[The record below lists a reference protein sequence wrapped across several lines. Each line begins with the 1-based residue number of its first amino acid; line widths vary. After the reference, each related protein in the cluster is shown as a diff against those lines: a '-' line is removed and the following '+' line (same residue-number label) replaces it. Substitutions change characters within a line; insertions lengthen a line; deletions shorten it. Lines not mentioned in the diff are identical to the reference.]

1 MEPLVWAALLV
12 FLGMALVI
20 MEVFIPTAGLL
31 GFLSVTAILSGIF
44 LAFYTPNGGLSVG
57 FAFIIVTAVALPAVL
72 TIALRIL
79 PKTPLGRR
87 MLPGLPKSD
96 EVLPDNEE
104 RRALRGLLGKVGRA
118 KSPML
123 PSGAVVIE
131 GRIINAMSQGE
142 AIDAGQTIVVI
153 EVRGTRVVVR
163 PLADGEQPPQTDD
176 PLSRSIDSLGIDM
189 SDDPLG

>member
-1 MEPLVWAALLV
+1 
-12 FLGMALVI
+12 
-20 MEVFIPTAGLL
+20 MEVFVPTAGLL

-44 LAFYTPNGGLSVG
+44 LAFYNGGLSVG
-57 FAFIIVTAVALPAVL
+57 FAFIIVTAIALPAVL
-72 TIALRIL
+72 AIALRVL

-87 MLPGLPKSD
+87 MLPDLPKGD

-142 AIDAGQTIVVI
+142 PIDAGQTIVVI
-153 EVRGTRVVVR
+153 EVRGSRVVVR
-163 PLADGEQPPQTDD
+163 PLAEGERPPQSDD
-176 PLSRSIDSLGIDM
+176 LLSRPIDSLGIDL
-189 SDDPLG
+189 SDDPLA